1 MPQEPVQNLRLLPLS
16 GILSSLSS
24 GVARI
29 LDSTGKALQA
39 ISDSLGAGGV
49 VDRVSHSAACGT
61 NDSAC
66 GLCDAAYSV
75 TELRDSLAIVV
86 GFCDLIISK

>member
-1 MPQEPVQNLRLLPLS
+1 MQILRLLPLS

-24 GVARI
+24 GVTRI
-29 LDSTGKALQA
+29 FDATSETLQA

-49 VDRVSHSAACGT
+49 VDRVSYSAACGT

-75 TELRDSLAIVV
+75 TELRDPLAIVV
-86 GFCDLIISK
+86 V